1 MDQQGLHLLG
11 YGLLRPIGGCNE
23 LVQATQF
30 DKPTQIAET
39 AVVGLDEDEM
49 GSRQETFQEIQ
60 PMRCLEEPS
69 HVMGP
74 RTPPHYRSLPPD
86 PITQSPRRHTE
97 FSGNLGTAH
106 PGGVEF
112 LEPGHFLRRLPARL
126 PPSFSWA
133 VPICT
138 IERGIHGLGLLQ
150 WLIPTTTTIEK
161 PKPGCLVKK
170 LALPALSKLTIK
182 AETVAVWSAI
192 VPRGYVDGVCD
203 LSARQLP

>member
-1 MDQQGLHLLG
+1 
-11 YGLLRPIGGCNE
+11 
-23 LVQATQF
+23 
-30 DKPTQIAET
+30 
-39 AVVGLDEDEM
+39 
-49 GSRQETFQEIQ
+49 
-60 PMRCLEEPS
+60 
-69 HVMGP
+69 
-74 RTPPHYRSLPPD
+74 
-86 PITQSPRRHTE
+86 
-97 FSGNLGTAH
+97 LGTAH

-126 PPSFSWA
+126 PPSFSWG

-170 LALPALSKLTIK
+170 LALLALSKLTIK

-192 VPRGYVDGVCD
+192 VLRGYVDGVCD